1 MSSRPELEAYRD
13 DATRSRVSIPP
24 VDFYI
29 LVRDMLYEHHPGIDI
44 DPDAVGVLHLAL
56 EDHAVDLFM
65 RASRLLHFSGRELL
79 TRRDIVYLANDGYL
93 PDTPIVHAPS
103 CVEECEEVNWTARG
117 ESEPLLAS
125 RALACETTSDESDL
139 GES

>member
-56 EDHAVDLFM
+56 VLEAEDEAAGLEH
-65 RASRLLHFSGRELL
+65 ELL
-79 TRRDIVYLANDGYL
+79 RIDSFELR
-93 PDTPIVHAPS
+93 
-103 CVEECEEVNWTARG
+103 
-117 ESEPLLAS
+117 
-125 RALACETTSDESDL
+125 
-139 GES
+139 